1 MVEWLP
7 DAELAGYEL
16 TTIPLP
22 DEPTYDFEPAG
33 SLVATVVRRNSSTGP
48 RALLYVHGWND
59 YFFQTHLADSVARD
73 GFDFYALELRR
84 YGRSLRGGQ
93 LAGYVAALEDYFA
106 EFDAA
111 YELLRDQG
119 YREIVLMGH
128 STGGLAAVLY
138 AHERPGAFSA
148 VVLNAPWIEMQGSPV
163 LRPAAQPVFN
173 AMSAVASTRTLV
185 MSDGGFYAR
194 TISAA
199 LEGEWDYNPKFKG
212 DPAFGIRIGWLKAIM
227 AGQTR
232 VEHGLSVDCPVLVLT
247 AERSDFSRKWH
258 EGLRT
263 ADVVLDVERIASR
276 VHRLGHHVTLVRI
289 PDAVHDIVLSA
300 APARAMFFDEVSRF
314 LGAYSRVPEPR
325 EEREEEPEAIE
336 KVTE

>member
-7 DAELAGYEL
+7 DAELPGYEL

-22 DEPTYDFEPAG
+22 EEPTYDFEPAG
-33 SLVATVVRRNSSTGP
+33 SLVATVVRRNPPTSS
-48 RALLYVHGWND
+48 RALIYVHGWND
-59 YFFQTHLADSVARD
+59 YFFQTHLADSVASD

-84 YGRSLRGGQ
+84 YGRSLRDGQ
-93 LAGYVAALEDYFA
+93 LAGYIADLDDYFA

-111 YELLRDQG
+111 YELLRSEG

-138 AHERPGAFSA
+138 THERPRAFSA
-148 VVLNAPWIEMQGSPV
+148 LVLNAPWIEMQGSPV
-163 LRPAAQPVFN
+163 IRPAAQPVFT
-173 AMSAVASTRTLV
+173 AMSAVAPTRMLV

-199 LEGEWDYNPKFKG
+199 QEGAWTYNLKFKG
-212 DPAFGIRIGWLKAIM
+212 DPAFGVRIGWLKAIM

-232 VEHGLSVDCPVLVLT
+232 VEHGLSIDCPVLVLT

-258 EGLRT
+258 EGLRK

-276 VHRLGHHVTLVRI
+276 VPRLGHHVTLVRI
-289 PDAVHDIVLSA
+289 PDAMHDIVLSA
-300 APARAMFFDEVSRF
+300 EPARAMFFDEVSRF
-314 LGAYSRVPEPR
+314 LGAYSRIPELK
-325 EEREEEPEAIE
+325 EEEPVVSE
-336 KVTE
+336 KAAE